1 MDSDN
6 TDRQRMIEQ
15 HLGLVH
21 RVVRQLGGRV
31 PRGLDHD
38 DLVAFGTMGLIEAVD
53 RYDGSKG
60 HNFAAFA
67 APRIR
72 GAVLDQLRALDPL
85 SRHVRRH
92 VKVIER
98 STVELTQ
105 QLGRAPTRTEVVDA
119 AGIDEG
125 QYRRAT
131 SISSRVPVS
140 LDAWFSADAD
150 GDGDSNLGDRLPD
163 PNGDDFTEHVEEEEL
178 LQELARAVEALP
190 ERERTVIALRFYEGL
205 TLREIA
211 RVFDVSETRVSQLCA
226 RAVGRL
232 RARIAGPAQ
241 LAA

>member
-1 MDSDN
+1 MSSD
-6 TDRQRMIEQ
+6 TRDRDQMIEQ

-21 RVVRQLGGRV
+21 RVVRQLGGHI

-72 GAVLDQLRALDPL
+72 GAILDQLRAMDPL
-85 SRHVRRH
+85 SRHMRRH
-92 VKVIER
+92 VKEIER
-98 STVELTQ
+98 STMQLTQ
-105 QLGRAPTRTEVVDA
+105 QLGRAPTRAEIVGA
-119 AGIDEG
+119 AGLDEQ

-131 SISSRVPVS
+131 SISARVPVS
-140 LDAWFSADAD
+140 LDAWFSTDAD
-150 GDGDSNLGDRLPD
+150 GDGESSPDDRLSDPD
-163 PNGDDFTEHVEEEEL
+163 AEDFTERVEEEEL
-178 LQELARAVEALP
+178 LRELAQAVAALP
-190 ERERTVIALRFYEGL
+190 ERERTVIALRFHEGL

-211 RVFDVSETRVSQLCA
+211 QVFDVSETRVSQLCA

-232 RARIAGPAQ
+232 RARLAGPTQ
-241 LAA
+241 RAA